1 MNSTNKATAPAADQ
15 YPKINAKY
23 KDTVFRLIF
32 NDEKNL
38 LSLYNAVNGTHYEN
52 PGDLE
57 ITTLENAIFM
67 KYKNDVS
74 CLLYDDLSLYEHQAS
89 VNSNMPLRDLF
100 YVTDQLKKMVPTDH
114 LHRSARQMIPTPK
127 FVVFYNGTEKQPEKK
142 EYRLSDS
149 FKNPTPDPQLELKVT
164 QLNINPGY
172 NESLLESCRLLKEY
186 TLFVEKVR
194 HYLSQLDDIHA
205 AVPLAIDECIK
216 EEILEEFLSSQR
228 AEAIAMSIYEYN
240 EENVLRLREK
250 DAYDEGYDEGRKSG
264 YDEGRKNGVMEE
276 RQNTE
281 KERQN
286 AEKERL
292 RAEEA
297 CKRAEKAEQKV
308 AELLKQ
314 LEEKK

>member
-1 MNSTNKATAPAADQ
+1 MNNHQKAAAPAQGQ
-15 YPKINAKY
+15 YPEANIKY
-23 KDTVFRLIF
+23 KDTVFRTIF

-38 LSLYNAVNGTHYEN
+38 LSLYNAVNGTHHEN
-52 PGDLE
+52 PEDLE

-67 KYKNDVS
+67 KFKNDVS

-89 VNSNMPLRDLF
+89 VNPNMPLRDLF
-100 YVTDQLKKMVPTDH
+100 YVTDQLKKMVPADH

-127 FVVFYNGTEKQPEKK
+127 FIVFYNGTDKQPEKK

-149 FKNPTPDPQLELKVT
+149 FKNPTDDPQLELKVT

-172 NESLLESCRLLKEY
+172 NDDLLESCKLLKEY
-186 TLFVEKVR
+186 TLYVEKVR
-194 HYLSQLDDIHA
+194 HYLSQLGDINA
-205 AVPLAIDECIK
+205 AVPLAIDECIR
-216 EEILEEFLSSQR
+216 EGTLAEFLTSQR

-240 EENVLRLREK
+240 EENVRRLWKK
-250 DAYDEGYDEGRKSG
+250 DAFDEGYEK
-264 YDEGRKNGVMEE
+264 GVMEE

-281 KERQN
+281 REHQ
-286 AEKERL
+286 

-297 CKRAEKAEQKV
+297 CKRAEEAEQKV

-314 LEEKK
+314 LEEMK